1 MTLITDEILSAYL
14 DGELDA
20 EGASMVDSELAKSP
34 ALARRLGAM
43 QAIEAKL
50 GPAFAGV
57 MAERTPD
64 RYEALLS
71 PNARGTSSP
80 GKVIGGIFTALLR
93 PIVVG
98 PAFASL
104 AAGVI
109 AGALL
114 TPQVRPGFD
123 LAKTG
128 QIHVSGAIAEAIS
141 VAPSGVPTPVSNGEL
156 LVRLS
161 FQDGGGRYCR
171 HVSLAAQDMVV
182 CNTAEG
188 WVVEAMTPNASG
200 ISEGYQEAANGA
212 PAEIVLALGRLG
224 AASALDAE
232 SESALIARNWARK

>member
-20 EGASMVDSELAKSP
+20 DGAAMVDHELARSP

-64 RYEALLS
+64 RFEALLS
-71 PNARGTSSP
+71 PGARGASAP
-80 GKVIGGIFTALLR
+80 GKVIGRTFAALLR

-114 TPQVRPGFD
+114 TPQVQPGFD
-123 LAKTG
+123 FAKTG
-128 QIHVSGAIAEAIS
+128 QIHVLGALADAIS
-141 VAPSGVPTPVSNGEL
+141 VAPSGIPTHVSNGEL

-161 FQDGGGRYCR
+161 FRDGGGRYCR

-200 ISEGYQEAANGA
+200 ISKGYQEAANSA

-232 SESALIARNWARK
+232 SERSLISRNWTHK